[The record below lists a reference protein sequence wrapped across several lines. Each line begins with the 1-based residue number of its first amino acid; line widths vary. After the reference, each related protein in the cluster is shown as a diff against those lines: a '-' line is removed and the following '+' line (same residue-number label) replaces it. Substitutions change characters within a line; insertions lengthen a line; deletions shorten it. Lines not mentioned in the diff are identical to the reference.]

1 MESHFFCFPHPDTAD
16 ATGLVA
22 ITEEMTPAL
31 LLSAYSQGLFPWT
44 SDPVGWYSPNPR
56 AVFIPAY
63 VRLPSNLPK
72 LFRRG
77 GFHVTCDTAFGQV
90 MQACAA
96 AHAHDGVWITEP
108 FIASYSALH
117 DQGFAHSIEV
127 WQDDVLVGGIY
138 GVHIGGLFAGESMFH
153 TVSNASKIAFAVL
166 LAQLKALGVQLIDA
180 QVLNAHTEALGA
192 CLVERDAY
200 LRALKHVLRDA
211 PGVMPGAS
219 VSTRGGGIRWA
230 AEPLAWG
237 NLRGST

>member
-22 ITEEMTPAL
+22 VTEEMTPAL

-56 AVFIPAY
+56 AVFIPAH
-63 VRLPSNLPK
+63 VHLPRNLPK

-77 GFHVTCDTAFGQV
+77 QFRVTCDTAFTQV

-96 AHAHDGVWITEP
+96 VHADEGIWITEP

-117 DQGFAHSIEV
+117 AQGFAHSVEV
-127 WQDDVLVGGIY
+127 WQGTALVGGIY

-153 TVSNASKIAFAVL
+153 TVANASKIAFAVL
-166 LAQLKALGVQLIDA
+166 LAQLDALGVSLIDA
-180 QVLNAHTEALGA
+180 QVINPHTEALGA
-192 CLVERDAY
+192 CLVERDVY
-200 LRALKHVLRDA
+200 LRALKHVICQRPRHPA
-211 PGVMPGAS
+211 GGNA
-219 VSTRGGGIRWA
+219 TRSFSGSRWA
-230 AEPLAWG
+230 AEPLSMG
-237 NLRGST
+237 GLRPR

>member
-16 ATGLVA
+16 AAGLVA
-22 ITEEMTPAL
+22 VTEEMTPAL

-63 VRLPSNLPK
+63 VHLPRNLPK

-77 GFHVTCDTAFGQV
+77 QFRVTCDTAFTQV
-90 MQACAA
+90 MQACAH
-96 AHAHDGVWITEP
+96 AHADEGIWITEP
-108 FIASYSALH
+108 FITSYSALH
-117 DQGFAHSIEV
+117 AQGFAHSVEV
-127 WQDDVLVGGIY
+127 WQGDALVGGIY

-153 TVSNASKIAFAVL
+153 TVPNASKIAFAVL
-166 LAQLKALGVQLIDA
+166 LAQLEALGVSLIDA
-180 QVLNAHTEALGA
+180 QVINPHTEALGA

-200 LRALKHVLRDA
+200 LRALKHVVRGA
-211 PGVMPGAS
+211 PNMQTGNETKIS
-219 VSTRGGGIRWA
+219 VANSRWA

-237 NLRGST
+237 KLRNPI